1 MKQVRYA
8 IFTTLA
14 TLIGL
19 WLTYQIRHIL
29 VILFVSFILMSA
41 MKPLVVKAQKF
52 KIPRSLTIITLY
64 LASFVLFFGIL
75 ASLIPVIISQTTGLI
90 DQLPQFFQ
98 VLDQHYHLQI
108 DPSLITQNLNTISSN
123 LFKLAGGVFSNALD
137 VFAILFLA
145 YYMIVERNHVF
156 SFLSRFLSPKNATQV
171 NRFLDLL
178 EIKIG
183 YWFRGEL
190 LLMLIIGVA
199 TYLGLLLLKI
209 PYALP
214 LALLAGLLEVV
225 PNIGPTIS
233 AIFTIA
239 IGLTVSPLTAL
250 GALILGIVIQQLE
263 NNLIVPQVMHYAVGL
278 SPLLTLVILLIG
290 LKLGGITGA
299 ILAIPSYLVIDVI
312 LELKQGGSHAK

>member
-29 VILFVSFILMSA
+29 VILFASFILMSA
-41 MKPLVVKAQKF
+41 MKPLVIKAQKF
-52 KIPRSLTIITLY
+52 KIPRSVTIVTLY
-64 LASFVLFFGIL
+64 LAIFILFFGIL
-75 ASLIPVIISQTTGLI
+75 ASLIPVVIDQTTGLI
-90 DQLPQFFQ
+90 DQLPQLFQ
-98 VLDQHYHLQI
+98 VLDQRYQLQI
-108 DPSLITQNLNTISSN
+108 DPSLISQNLNAISTN
-123 LFKLAGGVFSNALD
+123 LFRLAGGVFSNALD
-137 VFAILFLA
+137 IFAILFLA
-145 YYMIVERNHVF
+145 YYMVVERDKTF
-156 SFLSRFLSPKNATQV
+156 SFLSRFLPSKTATQIDH
-171 NRFLDLL
+171 FLDLL

-190 LLMLIIGVA
+190 LLMLIIGTA
-199 TYLGLLLLKI
+199 TYLGLLLLKL

-214 LALLAGLLEVV
+214 LALLAGLLEAV

-263 NNLIVPQVMHYAVGL
+263 NNFVVPQVMHYAVGL

-290 LKLGGITGA
+290 LQLGGITGA

-312 LELKQGGSHAK
+312 LELNKGGAHA